1 MPTAQRLPKLVE
13 LVAKKYEVDGKKGE
27 LTDIRDPFLLGT
39 WMILGEH
46 AKKNGQIRAHEA
58 LRRAK
63 GITPGQLLDIL
74 PEKLNSVC
82 QQAGPY
88 EDARSKKLYQYAD
101 DIEDKC
107 GKEFGK
113 LFIKPI
119 PEARTFLEIDLRLGR
134 PFADF
139 LLMYTGAPVF
149 ALDGKILRVASRL
162 GYTKIKPEKDFD
174 KAYKDVQKT
183 FEAESPKKDNDFL
196 LRAHGLLHRLGTDV
210 CTAVLPHCPHCP
222 LLKECPYPKKHPE
235 VFEAQA
241 AADAA
246 KAERAARYASPP
258 QLPPKVA
265 K

>member
-1 MPTAQRLPKLVE
+1 MASAQRLQKLVE
-13 LVAKKYEVDGKKGE
+13 LLGKKYEVEDKKGE

-46 AKKNGQIRAHEA
+46 AKKNGQVRSHEA

-74 PEKLNSVC
+74 PEKLHTVC

-88 EDARSKKLYQYAD
+88 EDARARKLYQFAD

-107 GKEFGK
+107 GKDFGK
-113 LFIKPI
+113 VFTKPLN
-119 PEARTFLEIDLRLGR
+119 EARSFLEKDLRLGR

-139 LLMYTGAPVF
+139 LLMYTGSQVF
-149 ALDGKILRVASRL
+149 ALDTKILRVAARL
-162 GYTKIKPEKDFD
+162 GYTKFKPEKDFD
-174 KAYKDVQKT
+174 KAYKDVQKQ
-183 FEAESPKKDNDFL
+183 FEAEAPKKNTEWL
-196 LRAHGLLHRLGTDV
+196 LRAHGLFHRLGSDV
-210 CTAVLPHCPHCP
+210 CTAILPHCPHCP

-258 QLPPKVA
+258 APVK
-265 K
+265 

>member
-1 MPTAQRLPKLVE
+1 MATAQRLPKLVE
-13 LVAKKYEVDGKKGE
+13 LVAKRYEVDGKKGE

-46 AKKNGQIRAHEA
+46 SKKNGQIRAHEA

-113 LFIKPI
+113 LFTKPI